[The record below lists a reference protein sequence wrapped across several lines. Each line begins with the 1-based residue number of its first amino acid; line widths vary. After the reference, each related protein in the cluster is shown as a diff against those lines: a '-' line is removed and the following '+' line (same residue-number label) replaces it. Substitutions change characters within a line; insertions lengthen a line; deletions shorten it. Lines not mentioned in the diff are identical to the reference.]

1 MAGQNESHH
10 LFIGCRSLHSY
21 DWRVTRRHEVAHVPV
36 HHCHSVADALGSG
49 TARVLCWS
57 TMPDYFVWQVRFA
70 LPCIGDSKDVVA
82 Y

>member
-1 MAGQNESHH
+1 MNRII
-10 LFIGCRSLHSY
+10 FSLDVAHCTATTGMLQG
-21 DWRVTRRHEVAHVPV
+21 RNEVAHVPV

-57 TMPDYFVWQVRFA
+57 TMPEYLVWQVRFS
-70 LPCIGDSKDVVA
+70 LPCIGDSKDVLA